1 MSANTPQS
9 VAVIGAGSW
18 GTALALL
25 LAANGHDVRL
35 WSHNP
40 KQVKRLVADRCNKAF
55 LPNSPFPDNL
65 NVTDSL
71 RDAVDQVALVLIVVP
86 SQTFRQMLQSLG
98 KVVAEATPIAWGT
111 KGLEQETGLLLHQV
125 AGQELP
131 NYPLAVISGPT
142 FATEVAAGLPGAV
155 TVAAEDLRLA
165 EDIAAL
171 LRNHRFRVYATTDMV
186 GVELGGAL
194 KNVLAVATGVADGLG
209 YGANTRAALI
219 TRGLAEI
226 LRLGMAMGGQLETFM
241 GLAGVGDLV
250 LTCTDDQSRNR
261 RFGLAL
267 GRGKTVAEAL
277 AEVGQTVEGMTTAK
291 IAYKLALDKGIDMP
305 IATQVYQLIYENIS
319 TNQAV
324 DALLERKPRIG

>member
-9 VAVIGAGSW
+9 IAVIGAGSW

-25 LAANGHDVRL
+25 LASNGHDVRL
-35 WSHNP
+35 WSHDP
-40 KQVKRLVADRCNKAF
+40 EQVRRLLADRCNKAF
-55 LPNSPFPDNL
+55 LPNSPFPDNVS
-65 NVTDSL
+65 VTGSQ
-71 RDAVDQVALVLIVVP
+71 RDAVDQATLVLIVVP
-86 SQTFRQMLQSLG
+86 SQAFRQVLQSLRNI
-98 KVVAEATPIAWGT
+98 VVDTTPIAWGT
-111 KGLEQETGLLLHQV
+111 KGIEQETGLLLHQV
-125 AGQELP
+125 ARQELP
-131 NYPLAVISGPT
+131 NHPLAVISGPT
-142 FATEVAAGLPGAV
+142 FATEVAEGLPGAV

-165 EDIAAL
+165 EGISKL
-171 LRNHRFRVYATTDMV
+171 LRNYHFRVYTTADMV

-219 TRGLAEI
+219 TRGLAEM

-267 GRGKTVAEAL
+267 GYGKTVAEAL
-277 AEVGQTVEGMTTAK
+277 TEIGQTVEGMTTAK
-291 IAYKLALDKGIDMP
+291 IAYRLALDKGIDMP

-324 DALLERKPRIG
+324 DALLDRKPSTD